1 MGRLAIAHASLPGD
15 KTVLAAVLLS
25 ACQRY
30 GVDPYVNWRKRIDE
44 DIAGRS
50 ARYAAPTVVRL
61 FHPQRLEL
69 VVDIEDAAAS
79 YGRECGGSGEPLRN
93 GTFNNR
99 RFDK

>member
-15 KTVLAAVLLS
+15 KTVLAAVLLYLLVS
-25 ACQRY
+25 AMASI
-30 GVDPYVNWRKRIDE
+30 PYVNWRKRIDE

-69 VVDIEDAAAS
+69 VVDIRRCRCE
-79 YGRECGGSGEPLRN
+79 LRA
-93 GTFNNR
+93 
-99 RFDK
+99 